1 MKNLIKKIL
10 KEEVVK
16 KYQKPN
22 EKVEKLIYNWLN
34 NYFLGSQ
41 MYHNKS
47 WESRHD
53 FEFCNNGKEVMSVVL
68 YFDEDPYDDKKK
80 TEERNFEEGTL
91 NMVKEIVN
99 ELASDIPVRRAY
111 LRYVIEE
118 WFDDTYLG
126 EIQNKMK
133 RTDIHI
139 NKFDEYPETLSICVP
154 PMTRDENVT
163 DDEMIDFINKN
174 TLWRKEELE
183 KKILEDPEYVEKLY
197 LDILRNK
204 EIDRIRG

>member
-1 MKNLIKKIL
+1 MKNLIRKIL

-34 NYFLGSQ
+34 NYFSGSQ

-47 WESRHD
+47 WETRHD

-68 YFDEDPYDDKKK
+68 YFDEDAYDDKKK

-139 NKFDEYPETLSICVP
+139 NKFDEYPETISICVP

-163 DDEMIDFINKN
+163 DDDMIDYIVSN
-174 TLWRKEELE
+174 TLWRRKDLE
-183 KKILEDPEYVEKLY
+183 KKILEDPEYVEKMY

>member
-1 MKNLIKKIL
+1 MKNLIRKIL

-91 NMVKEIVN
+91 KMVKEIVN

>member
-22 EKVEKLIYNWLN
+22 EKVEKIIYNWLN

-91 NMVKEIVN
+91 KMVKEIVN

-163 DDEMIDFINKN
+163 DDDMIDYIVSN
-174 TLWRKEELE
+174 TLWRRKDLE
-183 KKILEDPEYVEKLY
+183 KKILEDPEYVEKMY

-204 EIDRIRG
+204 EMDRIRG

>member
-68 YFDEDPYDDKKK
+68 YFDGDAYDDKKK

-91 NMVKEIVN
+91 KMVKEIVN

>member
-91 NMVKEIVN
+91 KMVKEIVN

-133 RTDIHI
+133 RTDLYI

-154 PMTRDENVT
+154 PMTKDENVT

-204 EIDRIRG
+204 EINRIRG

>member
-91 NMVKEIVN
+91 KMVKEIVN

>member
-1 MKNLIKKIL
+1 M
-10 KEEVVK
+10 
-16 KYQKPN
+16 
-22 EKVEKLIYNWLN
+22 
-34 NYFLGSQ
+34 
-41 MYHNKS
+41 
-47 WESRHD
+47 D
-53 FEFCNNGKEVMSVVL
+53 
-68 YFDEDPYDDKKK
+68 
-80 TEERNFEEGTL
+80 
-91 NMVKEIVN
+91 
-99 ELASDIPVRRAY
+99 
-111 LRYVIEE
+111 
-118 WFDDTYLG
+118 
-126 EIQNKMK
+126 
-133 RTDIHI
+133 I